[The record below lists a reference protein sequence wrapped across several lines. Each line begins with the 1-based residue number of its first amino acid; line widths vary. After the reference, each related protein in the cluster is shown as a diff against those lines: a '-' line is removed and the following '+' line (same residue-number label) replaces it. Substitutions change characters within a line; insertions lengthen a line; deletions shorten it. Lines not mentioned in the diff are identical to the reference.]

1 MSQCHVKIPFRFAVR
16 PENLRQR
23 YTLRTRNHFLRYCNR
38 PFASVSEMDEHL
50 IERWNA
56 AVGDNDIVFHLGDF
70 ALDDADYV
78 RSIFDRLKGRKYL
91 SWAITMF
98 AGARTSNR
106 TFLRSIGS
114 SFRLRPLKRGMRA
127 EGSF

>member
-1 MSQCHVKIPFRFAVR
+1 MKFYVSD
-16 PENLRQR
+16 
-23 YTLRTRNHFLRYCNR
+23 THFGHEAILRYCNP